1 MKIKSKYLE
10 KIKEKMNLRT
20 AIIIAVSFI
29 VGITMF
35 ITNFLYIRGQYST
48 LLFSIINIFS
58 ILIIIGPVTI
68 IQYIRYKRISQVEE
82 KFPDFLRDVVEGI
95 RGGMTLPLAIKYA
108 GRNKYGYLDK
118 YIERMIAQISW
129 GIPFEEA
136 LNNFSNSIGSPNI
149 KRAVSTIIQA
159 HRSGGELGEV
169 LNSVSESVVEIDKIR
184 RERSSK
190 IYSQMMTGYIIFF
203 VFIGVMVGLEKFL
216 LPSLRFGAVGI
227 TGGITAAPPETK
239 EVLGKMFVNLAVI
252 QGAFSGLSI
261 GKLAEGRISA
271 GIKHSAI
278 LALIGYTV
286 LTIV

>member
-10 KIKEKMNLRT
+10 KIKEKVDLKT

-29 VGITMF
+29 VGITLF
-35 ITNFLYIRGQYST
+35 ISNFLYIKGQYHT
-48 LLFSIINIFS
+48 LLFSIINIFA
-58 ILIIIGPVTI
+58 ILIIIGPVTV
-68 IQYIRYKRISQVEE
+68 IQYTKYKRISQIEE

-95 RGGMTLPLAIKYA
+95 RGGMSLPLAIKYA
-108 GRNKYGYLDK
+108 SRNKYGYLDE
-118 YIERMIAQISW
+118 YIKRLVAQISW

-136 LNNFSNSIGSPNI
+136 LNNFGKSVGSYNI

-190 IYSQMMTGYIIFF
+190 HNSQMMTGDIIFF

-216 LPSLRFGAVGI
+216 LPALKFGAVGI
-227 TGGITAAPPETK
+227 TGGIPAAPPETK
-239 EVLGKMFVNLAVI
+239 EVLGKMFINLAVI

-271 GIKHSAI
+271 GIKHSVI
-278 LALIGYTV
+278 LSLIGYTV